1 MIRILQVFSI
11 LNAGGMENYVMNL
24 YRRMDR
30 TQIQFDFLVHHRARG
45 LFEDE
50 IESMGG
56 KVYHFSVMDDKNIPK
71 YCAELNRFFRTHPE
85 YKRPWPLEQCGLFL
99 SGICQNARGSPSD
112 LP

>member
-1 MIRILQVFSI
+1 MIRILQVFST

-45 LFEDE
+45 IFEDE

-56 KVYHFSVMDDKNIPK
+56 RVYHLSVLDDKNILK
-71 YCAELNRFFRTHPE
+71 YCADLNRFFRTHPE
-85 YKRPWPLEQCGLFL
+85 YRIVHGHL
-99 SGICQNARGSPSD
+99 SSLAFF
-112 LP
+112 